1 MATVQL
7 RRYWFEAGHLE
18 AFRDWFPTIL
28 PVREQFGFR
37 VLFALADP
45 WQETFT
51 WAVELDGDVDAFLE
65 VEAAYEESPERAA
78 AFETF
83 PGHIA
88 RREIGFVEDALVP

>member
-7 RRYWFEAGHLE
+7 RRYWFEPGHLA
-18 AFRDWFPTIL
+18 AFRDWFPTLL
-28 PVREQFGFR
+28 PARDLFGYR

-51 WAVELDGDVDAFLE
+51 WAVEFDGDVDDFLE
-65 VEAAYEESPERAA
+65 AEARYQASPERTA
-78 AFETF
+78 AFEDF

-88 RREIGFVEDALVP
+88 RTEIGFVEDALST

>member
-7 RRYWFEAGHLE
+7 RRYWFEPGHLA
-18 AFRDWFPTIL
+18 AFRDWFPTLL

-37 VLFALADP
+37 LLFALADP

-51 WAVELDGDVDAFLE
+51 WAVAHDGDVDAFLE
-65 VEAAYEESPERAA
+65 AEATYETSPERGVV
-78 AFETF
+78 FEDF

-88 RREIGFVEDALVP
+88 RSETGFVEDAVGS

>member
-7 RRYWFEAGHLE
+7 RRYWFEPGHLA
-18 AFRDWFPTIL
+18 AFRDWFPTLL

-51 WAVELDGDVDAFLE
+51 WAVALDGDVDAFLE
-65 VEAAYEESPERAA
+65 TEATYEASPERIAV
-78 AFETF
+78 FEDF

-88 RREIGFVEDALVP
+88 RSETGFVEDALGS